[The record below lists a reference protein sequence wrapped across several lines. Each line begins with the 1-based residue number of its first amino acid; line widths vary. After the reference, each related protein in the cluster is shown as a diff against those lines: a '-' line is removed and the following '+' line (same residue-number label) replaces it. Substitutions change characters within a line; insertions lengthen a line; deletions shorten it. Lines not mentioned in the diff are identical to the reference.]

1 MYPIAIPMEC
11 ALTGIRQAGHPG
23 RAPTGRG
30 AGSTWGSG
38 ALLGGQG
45 GPNLGQLSRSS
56 PPPPSISTPE
66 TETAEFLGED
76 LQQVHAWA
84 SCGWQGRSMQAVTR
98 GPGRDASWGPR
109 LSHSPSCGP

>member
-38 ALLGGQG
+38 ALLVGVGGG

-56 PPPPSISTPE
+56 PSPTPPPSAPQRRRQPSSWVRTSSRYMP
-66 TETAEFLGED
+66 
-76 LQQVHAWA
+76 
-84 SCGWQGRSMQAVTR
+84 
-98 GPGRDASWGPR
+98 GPAAGGKAGPCR
-109 LSHSPSCGP
+109 LSTEGRAGMPVGGLG